1 MIVLLCVD
9 TPPVVEDAAL
19 QFIKQE
25 PVELLHIKEE
35 IDIKEEAFESHIKEE
50 HDSGMGFVVL
60 SMIAR

>member
-1 MIVLLCVD
+1 MAS
-9 TPPVVEDAAL
+9 VVEDAAL

-50 HDSGMGFVVL
+50 QDSGMGFVVA